1 MCQIKNKFLVK
12 DATRKTAYK
21 IMYYNKKNK
30 TCRSMYFK
38 THTIY
43 KTNKVYTAKGY
54 FKSDNKAFSNN
65 GNLHGSVFHVY
76 TSLKKTKFLFKEL
89 QAIKCNLYIV
99 KVYVN
104 DYVASGINGGIEN
117 KTACYRQI
125 IFTNKTY
132 RK

>member
-30 TCRSMYFK
+30 TCHSMYFK
-38 THTIY
+38 TNTIY

-76 TSLKKTKFLFKEL
+76 TSLKRAKFLL
-89 QAIKCNLYIV
+89 QKLQSIEDLCIV

-104 DYVASGINGGIEN
+104 DYVASGINGGNEN

-125 IFTNKTY
+125 IFTNETY